1 MPAEEKN
8 RTQRTAD
15 AILRFIA
22 EQGLQPGGR
31 LPNESELSR
40 RLEVGRG
47 TVREAMKLLAS
58 RNIVT
63 IRQGSGTYVAERPGM
78 AEDPLGLQFIADKR
92 QLSHDLIAIRFLI
105 EPHIAAMAA
114 RSAEEAEI
122 ERLRGLAG
130 EVEARILRG
139 ESHIA
144 QDVELHTAIAL
155 CSRNLVVPRLIPIIH
170 STIQIFTDLKE
181 PRLLRETIEI
191 HRRVVDA
198 IAAHNPVEAQDA
210 MYLHLVHNRES
221 LRAIERQQTTE

>member
-1 MPAEEKN
+1 MPSA
-8 RTQRTAD
+8 
-15 AILRFIA
+15 F
-22 EQGLQPGGR
+22 
-31 LPNESELSR
+31 SSSR
-40 RLEVGRG
+40 P
-47 TVREAMKLLAS
+47 S
-58 RNIVT
+58 
-63 IRQGSGTYVAERPGM
+63 P
-78 AEDPLGLQFIADKR
+78 PW
-92 QLSHDLIAIRFLI
+92 
-105 EPHIAAMAA
+105 AA

-170 STIQIFTDLKE
+170 STIQIFTDLKD

>member
-1 MPAEEKN
+1 MA
-8 RTQRTAD
+8 AD
-15 AILRFIA
+15 
-22 EQGLQPGGR
+22 GLLPPVEIPTDR
-31 LPNESELSR
+31 LPFFI
-40 RLEVGRG
+40 
-47 TVREAMKLLAS
+47 REGNRKLLAS

-105 EPHIAAMAA
+105 EPPIAAMAA

-170 STIQIFTDLKE
+170 STIQIFTDLKD

>member
-1 MPAEEKN
+1 MPCRQRKKTAPSARQTPFCASSRSRGCSRAAGC
-8 RTQRTAD
+8 RTRASC
-15 AILRFIA
+15 
-22 EQGLQPGGR
+22 PGGWR
-31 LPNESELSR
+31 SATAR
-40 RLEVGRG
+40 CG
-47 TVREAMKLLAS
+47 
-58 RNIVT
+58 
-63 IRQGSGTYVAERPGM
+63 
-78 AEDPLGLQFIADKR
+78 KR

-105 EPHIAAMAA
+105 EPPIAALAA
-114 RSAEEAEI
+114 RSAEETEI
-122 ERLRGLAG
+122 ARLRGLAG

-139 ESHIA
+139 ESHIE

-170 STIQIFTDLKE
+170 STIQIFTDLKD